1 MKKVL
6 SFAAIASAFAISCTK
21 AENDLMD
28 PSAGRNV
35 IQAVIEDD
43 TRSYVTDGGTFNW
56 TSGDK
61 ITLVGADN
69 SNDTYNYVS
78 GNNFSLEGSSSVTN
92 PTVAYYP
99 ASSEHKADKF
109 FLATSY
115 TYTYEDGIS
124 TNAAMIATPP
134 TEGDTY
140 AFRHLGGL
148 MRFNVKNVP
157 VGAKSFSF
165 TADGKKI
172 TGGFDIIDGI
182 IKTDNSTSADNSV
195 IISFT
200 ALTAVH
206 DMTFYVPLPVG
217 KYGDYKVAFSIEGQQ
232 DQVSHTST
240 GVTNTIDPK
249 TLLLMPTFSF
259 NNDGALIKGNA
270 PAGVID
276 LEEGDDEV
284 AYIVDSEGKG
294 AEVVVVPG
302 DDEED
307 AAAVAT
313 LNYTPAAGGSSTLS
327 LSDGSADDAVS
338 GESEGNVVVNA
349 APASGDAATVA
360 SLDIDMPTM
369 TVTLQAPDG
378 KTVTYNTVTATTAQN
393 TLIIG
398 KGISVGTLNL
408 NGGNV
413 VIEEGATVGT
423 INNDNGKTITR
434 RAKTKEGLISSIEAV
449 LNGNGAIVEVVN
461 DIADL
466 DADNTITIP
475 NGKTLILD
483 LNNHTVSGISD
494 QTGANRN
501 MFTVKGTLNV
511 KNGTV
516 ALQHSG
522 TNMEWNNST
531 NVFDVTAGGVLNVD
545 NAIVKNLGG
554 SDMGF
559 CVHLNN
565 WGEVTLNATGTTF
578 ESNYVGIRAFN
589 SGPDDNNITLSNCDI
604 ITGNSCIWVHNY
616 TADDFSNDS
625 EKAAKA
631 AERLNFS
638 FTDTRISRTSGSI
651 SLIRFGFTNA
661 IYYSD
666 IEMSEV
672 VAGTE
677 VALKWALDHGKN
689 VIMNNDIAL
698 TSGLTIPADK
708 VIALDLNGKTIS
720 QTSDTPVSMITNNG
734 NLTIKDS
741 SNGSGK
747 IAFTFNGTVNNSIA
761 ANAISNRG
769 TLVVEGGEISNTG
782 TGNQIG
788 YAIDNYNGS
797 TLTVDGGEIS
807 ASGSSY
813 YDGIRLFCGSN
824 PTTVTVN
831 DGNISTIW
839 AQNPTANKATEV
851 NGTVII
857 NGGTVGT
864 IYYENY
870 TTVKVKSG
878 LTPTVSP
885 YGAGSDNTTTTE
897 DSEYTVYSFVH
908 NN

>member
-6 SFAAIASAFAISCTK
+6 SFAAIASVFAISCTK

-43 TRSYVTDGGTFNW
+43 TRSSVTDGGTFNW
-56 TSGDK
+56 TNGDK

-78 GNNFSLEGSSSVTN
+78 GNSFTLDGTTPKVTN

-115 TYTYEDGIS
+115 TYTYEDGVS

-134 TEGDTY
+134 TQGDTY

-157 VGAKSFSF
+157 VGAESFSF
-165 TADGKKI
+165 TAVGKKI
-172 TGGFDIIDGI
+172 TGDFDIIDGI
-182 IKTDNSTSADNSV
+182 IKTENSTSADNSV

-200 ALTAVH
+200 ALTAVQ

-240 GVTNTIDPK
+240 GVTNTIAPK

-259 NNDGALIKGNA
+259 DGPNKLDKGNA

-276 LEEGDDEV
+276 LEKGNQDV
-284 AYIVDSEGKG
+284 TISGSEGKG
-294 AEVVVVPG
+294 AEVVVVPA
-302 DDEED
+302 DDKVD
-307 AAAVAT
+307 AVAT
-313 LNYTPAAGGSSTLS
+313 LNYQPAANGTSTLS

-369 TVTLQAPDG
+369 TVTLQAPGG

-398 KGISVGTLNL
+398 QGISVGTLNL

-434 RAKTKEGLISSIEAV
+434 RVKTKEGLISSIEAV

-475 NGKTLILD
+475 NGKTLVLD

-516 ALQHSG
+516 ALQHAG

-677 VALKWALDHGKN
+677 VALKWALDQGKN

-734 NLTIKDS
+734 ALTIKDS
-741 SNGSGK
+741 STNGSGK
-747 IAFTFNGTVNNSIA
+747 IEFTFNGTVNNNIA

-769 TLVVEGGEISNTG
+769 TLVVKGGVISNTG

-824 PTTVTVN
+824 ETTVTVN
-831 DGNISTIW
+831 NGEISTIW

-857 NGGTVGT
+857 NGGTVGP

-870 TTVKVKSG
+870 TTVKVKKAV
-878 LTPTVSP
+878 TATVTS
-885 YGAGSDNTTTTE
+885 YGAGSDNTITTV
-897 DSEYTVYSFVH
+897 DGEYTVYSFVH